1 MHMKA
6 IVEYA
11 LLLTATLSPV
21 LVIVAINVWLAING
35 EEGTLLLPR
44 VKPYPK
50 VDLEAADDL
59 GPVRSDEPEV
69 EQEMPVEE
77 PLRKAA

>member
-1 MHMKA
+1 MKA

-21 LVIVAINVWLAING
+21 LVIVAINVWLAVNG
-35 EEGTLLLPR
+35 EEDTLLLPR
-44 VKPYPK
+44 VRPYPK
-50 VDLEAADDL
+50 VDLEAAGDMD
-59 GPVRSDEPEV
+59 PVKSDEPEV
-69 EQEMPVEE
+69 DQEMPVEE

>member
-1 MHMKA
+1 MNMKA

-21 LVIVAINVWLAING
+21 LVIVGINVWLAING
-35 EEGTLLLPR
+35 EEDTLLLPR
-44 VKPYPK
+44 VKPYPR
-50 VDLEAADDL
+50 VDLEAAGDL
-59 GPVRSDEPEV
+59 GPVHSDEPEV
-69 EQEMPVEE
+69 DQDMPADE